1 MGAFEYIAL
10 DASGRRQKGIMQGDA
25 PRAVRQKLRETGL
38 IPVEVT
44 EIAESE
50 IMGETS
56 SWKDRLSYF
65 FRRRLSSADLTLFT
79 RQLATLVS
87 SSMPI
92 EEAIRAVAEQ
102 TEKNNVKKIISAV
115 HAKILEGHSLAVSL
129 GSFPDM
135 FSALY
140 RASVAAGEQTGHLDQ
155 VLLRLADYTEKRQ
168 QIQQKVQ
175 QALIYPVIMLLVAFS
190 IIAFLLS
197 YVVPKITGIFKDS
210 GQDLPTATQILLQI
224 NSFVSHYGGW
234 LLLGIV
240 ILVVLFNRSLRYPR
254 MKSAWH
260 RFLLKIPVI
269 GKMIRLSNTAQFAR
283 TLGTL
288 SAAGVSVLEAMRIA
302 VDVVSNLSIREAIQ
316 TAAQRVR
323 EGTPMHYA
331 LKQTK
336 FFSPMSVHLVASGEN
351 SGQLEAMLLR
361 MADYQDQEITA
372 AIEIGLTLFEPM
384 LILSMG
390 GIILFIVL
398 AVLLPI
404 FSLNQLVS

>member
-1 MGAFEYIAL
+1 MGAFEYIAI
-10 DASGRRQKGIMQGDA
+10 DTAGRPQKGIMQGDA
-25 PRAVRQKLRETGL
+25 ARAVRQKLRDSGL
-38 IPVEVT
+38 TPI
-44 EIAESE
+44 EIKEISEGESLAA
-50 IMGETS
+50 TS
-56 SWKDRLSYF
+56 SWQEKLGYF
-65 FRRRLSSADLTLFT
+65 FRRRLSCADLTLFT

-87 SSMPI
+87 SGMPI
-92 EEAIRAVAEQ
+92 EEAIRAIVEQ
-102 TEKNNVKKIISAV
+102 TEKNHVKKVISAV
-115 HAKILEGHSLAVSL
+115 HGRILEGHSLAVSL
-129 GSFPDM
+129 ASFPDM
-135 FSALY
+135 FSPLY

-155 VLLRLADYTEKRQ
+155 VLNRLADYTEKRQ

-175 QALIYPVIMLLVAFS
+175 QALIYPVIMLIVAFS

-210 GQDLPTATQILLQI
+210 GQELPTATQILLKI
-224 NSFVSHYGGW
+224 NSFVSQNGIW
-234 LLLGIV
+234 LILGVI
-240 ILVVLFNRSLRYPR
+240 ILVIIFNRSLRHPR
-254 MKSAWH
+254 MKFAWH
-260 RFLLKIPVI
+260 RFLLRAPVI

-302 VDVVSNLSIREAIQ
+302 IEVVSNSAIREAIQ
-316 TAAQRVR
+316 VAAQRVR
-323 EGTPMHYA
+323 EGTAMHYA

-361 MADYQDQEITA
+361 MADYQDQEITS

-384 LILSMG
+384 LILAMG

-404 FSLNQLVS
+404 FSLNQLVQ

>member
-1 MGAFEYIAL
+1 MGAFEYTAL
-10 DASGRRQKGIMQGDA
+10 DAAGRSQKGIMQGDA
-25 PRAVRQKLRETGL
+25 PRAIRQKLRESGL
-38 IPVEVT
+38 IPLEVI
-44 EIAESE
+44 EIAE
-50 IMGETS
+50 GESIASTS
-56 SWKDRLSYF
+56 SWKDKLGYF
-65 FRRRLSSADLTLFT
+65 LRRRLSSADLTLFT

-92 EEAIRAVAEQ
+92 EEAIRAVSEQ
-102 TEKNNVKKIISAV
+102 TDKNHVKKVISAV
-115 HAKILEGHSLAVSL
+115 HARVMEGHSLAVAL
-129 GSFPDM
+129 GSFPDI
-135 FSALY
+135 FSPLY

-155 VLLRLADYTEKRQ
+155 VLNRLADYTEKRQ

-197 YVVPKITGIFKDS
+197 YVVPKITGIFTDS
-210 GQDLPTATQILLQI
+210 GQELPMATQILLKM

-234 LLLGIV
+234 LMLGIV
-240 ILVVLFNRSLRYPR
+240 ILVIIFTRTLQYPR
-254 MKSAWH
+254 VKFAWH
-260 RFLLKIPVI
+260 VFLLKVPVI

-302 VDVVSNLSIREAIQ
+302 VDVVNNLSIREAIQ
-316 TAAQRVR
+316 TASQRVR

-372 AIEIGLTLFEPM
+372 AIEIGLTLFEPT
-384 LILSMG
+384 LILAMG

-404 FSLNQLVS
+404 FSLNQLVQ